1 MIAFLCNLL
10 YNIGDVVLCLGEI
23 VLKKRF
29 IVMALSVCL
38 LTACNAEDTANGE
51 YTVTDKVSEVTS
63 ESMAEITASLTE
75 TDETTETPSETA
87 PEATSETDENEVT
100 TGTDPLDTVA
110 AFVLGSPE
118 PDEEAVKEA
127 AKRPEVTDYKLNYV
141 ETEFV
146 SEEQSA
152 LAEFLYANR
161 SDDQMRSDIETSR
174 TNILADDSDIELWD
188 YEVFNHEFCADFDG
202 DGNSELFVY
211 RSVNLDPRSNWACWR
226 DLWYTDGET
235 AGMLYYG
242 IGRTDISGI
251 FEVQN
256 GPPLMYIVPD
266 IVMGSMVQ
274 TAYCF
279 TAEDG
284 KPRLYELPEDRCFLY
299 DSDKNRKEVLYIYDT
314 DFGFK
319 EFRNAESEAYEKS
332 GSLADFQQIGWVDGK
347 LEIISGYGAE

>member
-1 MIAFLCNLL
+1 M
-10 YNIGDVVLCLGEI
+10 
-23 VLKKRF
+23 KKRF
-29 IVMALSVCL
+29 IVVALSVCL
-38 LTACNAEDTANGE
+38 LTACSAEGTAADE
-51 YTVTDKVSEVTS
+51 AAEVTS
-63 ESMAEITASLTE
+63 ESIAEITESLTE
-75 TDETTETPSETA
+75 TDETTEPPSET
-87 PEATSETDENEVT
+87 TSDTRSETDENEVT
-100 TGTDPLDTVA
+100 TGTDPLDTAA
-110 AFVLGSPE
+110 AFVLESPE

-127 AKRPEVTDYKLNYV
+127 AKRPEVTDYKLNYA

-152 LAEFLYANR
+152 LAESLYANR
-161 SDDQMRSDIETSR
+161 SDDQMRSDIEISR
-174 TNILADDSDIELWD
+174 ANILADDSDIELWD
-188 YEVFNHEFCADFDG
+188 YDVYNQEFCADFDG

-256 GPPLMYIVPD
+256 GPPVMYIVPD

-279 TAEDG
+279 TAEDC

>member
-1 MIAFLCNLL
+1 M
-10 YNIGDVVLCLGEI
+10 E
-23 VLKKRF
+23 
-29 IVMALSVCL
+29 
-38 LTACNAEDTANGE
+38 
-51 YTVTDKVSEVTS
+51 
-63 ESMAEITASLTE
+63 
-75 TDETTETPSETA
+75 
-87 PEATSETDENEVT
+87 
-100 TGTDPLDTVA
+100 
-110 AFVLGSPE
+110 SPE

-127 AKRPEVTDYKLNYV
+127 AKRPEVTDYKLNYA

-152 LAEFLYANR
+152 LAEFLYAER
-161 SDDQMRSDIETSR
+161 DDTQMRSDIETSR
-174 TNILADDSDIELWD
+174 ANMLTYEPDIELWD

-211 RSVNLDPRSNWACWR
+211 RSVDLDPRSNWACWR

-256 GPPLMYIVPD
+256 GPPVMYIVPD

>member
-38 LTACNAEDTANGE
+38 LTACNAEDTANGAD
-51 YTVTDKVSEVTS
+51 TFVGKVSEVTS
-63 ESMAEITASLTE
+63 ESIAEITESLTE

-87 PEATSETDENEVT
+87 HETTSETDENEVT

-110 AFVLGSPE
+110 AFVLESPE

-127 AKRPEVTDYKLNYV
+127 AKRPEVTDYKLNYA

-152 LAEFLYANR
+152 LAEFLYAER
-161 SDDQMRSDIETSR
+161 DDTQMRSDIETSR
-174 TNILADDSDIELWD
+174 ANILADDSDIELWD
-188 YEVFNHEFCADFDG
+188 YDVYNQEFCADFDG

-211 RSVNLDPRSNWACWR
+211 RSVDLDPRSNWACRR

-256 GPPLMYIVPD
+256 GSPVMYIVPD
-266 IVMGSMVQ
+266 IVMGSPVQ

-279 TAEDG
+279 TVEDG
-284 KPRLYELPEDRCFLY
+284 KARLYELPEDRCFLY
-299 DSDKNRKEVLYIYDT
+299 DPCENGVLFIYDT
-314 DFGFK
+314 AFDFD
-319 EFRNAESEAYEKS
+319 EFVSEELDAHDNEA
-332 GSLADFQQIGWVDGK
+332 LTDFQMIGWVDGK

>member
-29 IVMALSVCL
+29 IVVALSVCL

-75 TDETTETPSETA
+75 MDETTKTPSETA
-87 PEATSETDENEVT
+87 PETTSETDENEVT
-100 TGTDPLDTVA
+100 TGTDPIDTAA
-110 AFVLGSPE
+110 AFVLESPE

-127 AKRPEVTDYKLNYV
+127 AKRPEVTDYKLNYA

-188 YEVFNHEFCADFDG
+188 YDVYNQEFCADFDG

-256 GPPLMYIVPD
+256 GPPLMYIVPE
-266 IVMGSMVQ
+266 IVMGSSVQ

-279 TAEDG
+279 TVEGG
-284 KPRLYELPEDRCFLY
+284 KARLYELPEDRCFLY
-299 DSDKNRKEVLYIYDT
+299 NPCENGVLFIYDT
-314 DFGFK
+314 AFGFN
-319 EFRNAESEAYEKS
+319 EFVKAELDAYHNEA
-332 GSLADFQQIGWVDGK
+332 LTDFQKVGWVDGK

>member
-1 MIAFLCNLL
+1 
-10 YNIGDVVLCLGEI
+10 
-23 VLKKRF
+23 
-29 IVMALSVCL
+29 MALSVCL
-38 LTACNAEDTANGE
+38 LTACNAGDTANGAD
-51 YTVTDKVSEVTS
+51 TAAGKVSEVTS
-63 ESMAEITASLTE
+63 ESMAEITESFTE
-75 TDETTETPSETA
+75 TTETTETPSET
-87 PEATSETDENEVT
+87 TSGIRAETAENEVT
-100 TGTDPLDTVA
+100 TGTDPLDTAA
-110 AFVLGSPE
+110 AFVLESPE

-127 AKRPEVTDYKLNYV
+127 AKRPEVTDYKLNYT

-146 SEEQSA
+146 SDEQSA

-161 SDDQMRSDIETSR
+161 SDDQMRSDIESSR
-174 TNILADDSDIELWD
+174 ANMLAYEPDIELWD

-256 GPPLMYIVPD
+256 GPPVIYIVPD

-274 TAYCF
+274 TSYCF

-299 DSDKNRKEVLYIYDT
+299 DFDKNGKKVLYIYDT

>member
-10 YNIGDVVLCLGEI
+10 YNIKNIVLYLGEI
-23 VLKKRF
+23 ILKKKF

-38 LTACNAEDTANGE
+38 LTACNAKNTADGTDTAA
-51 YTVTDKVSEVTS
+51 VKVSEVTS
-63 ESMAEITASLTE
+63 ESMAEITESLTE
-75 TDETTETPSETA
+75 TDETTETPSETT
-87 PEATSETDENEVT
+87 PETTSETAENEVT
-100 TGTDPLDTVA
+100 TGTDPLDTAA
-110 AFVLGSPE
+110 AFVLESPE

-127 AKRPEVTDYKLNYV
+127 AKRPEVTDYKLNCA

-146 SEEQSA
+146 SDEQSA

-161 SDDQMRSDIETSR
+161 SDDQMRSDIEESR
-174 TNILADDSDIELWD
+174 ANILADDSDIELWD
-188 YEVFNHEFCADFDG
+188 YDVYNQEFCADFDG

-251 FEVQN
+251 FEIKN
-256 GPPLMYIVPD
+256 GPPVMYIVPD

-299 DSDKNRKEVLYIYDT
+299 DSDKSRKEVLYIYDT
-314 DFGFK
+314 DFGFE
-319 EFRNAESEAYEKS
+319 EFRNAESETYENS